1 MTDPAVTREHYLAAC
16 RDAMALLQSAYRGDQ
31 EACHQMLGTYDNPY
45 EAGQLLAAMAHMAVN
60 VIYAASMASGISP
73 DSLLSVV
80 VEELMRAE
88 A

>member
-1 MTDPAVTREHYLAAC
+1 MTDPAVTRETYLGVC
-16 RDAMALLQSAYRGDQ
+16 RDAVALLQAVYRGD
-31 EACHQMLGTYDNPY
+31 EDTRRAMLGTYDNPY

-60 VIYAASMASGISP
+60 VIYAASMASGVSP